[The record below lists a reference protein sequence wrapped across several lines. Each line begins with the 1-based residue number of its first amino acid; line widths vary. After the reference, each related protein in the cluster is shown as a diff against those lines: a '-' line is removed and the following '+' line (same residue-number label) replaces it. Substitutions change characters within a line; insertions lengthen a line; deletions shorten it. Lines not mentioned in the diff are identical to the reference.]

1 MKTEKSSQF
10 AERLIEEF
18 ESKGFVEPFSN
29 RPLIQKLRKK
39 YSQHFKIFDGGCKTS
54 AGRLT
59 KCGVYKIFGKRIIY
73 YYDIRRKE
81 EFVDFL
87 INKFYGNNPDP
98 GRELKSQFTRI
109 LHSHGLCWP
118 GCGFHNIPIVVRK
131 FKEKMIEKNKKR
143 IFEKN
148 REDDRKI

>member
-10 AERLIEEF
+10 AERLIKEF

-29 RPLIQKLRKK
+29 RYVIRKLRKNNQ
-39 YSQHFKIFDGGCKTS
+39 YFKIFDGGYKTS

-98 GRELKSQFTRI
+98 DRELKSQFTRI

-118 GCGFHNIPIVVRK
+118 GCGLHNIPIVVRK
-131 FKEKMIEKNKKR
+131 FKDKMIEKNKKS
-143 IFEKN
+143 EKN
-148 REDDRKI
+148 GER